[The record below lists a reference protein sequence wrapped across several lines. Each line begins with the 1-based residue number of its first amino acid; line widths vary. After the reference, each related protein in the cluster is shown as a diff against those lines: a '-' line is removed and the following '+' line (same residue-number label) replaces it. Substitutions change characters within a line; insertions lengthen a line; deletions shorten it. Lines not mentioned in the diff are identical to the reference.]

1 MSRGCD
7 GLAVTPSCRVDGP
20 RARPHHAE
28 MAAIILEHAEQLARI
43 EARDV
48 GKPLAQARADMRVT
62 ARYFEYYPTAA

>member
-1 MSRGCD
+1 
-7 GLAVTPSCRVDGP
+7 
-20 RARPHHAE
+20 